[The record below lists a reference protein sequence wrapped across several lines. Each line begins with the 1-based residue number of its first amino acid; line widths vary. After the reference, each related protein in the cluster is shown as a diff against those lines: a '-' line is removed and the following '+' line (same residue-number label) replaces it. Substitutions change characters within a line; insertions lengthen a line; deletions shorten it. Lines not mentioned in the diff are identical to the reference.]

1 MRRSSVGFDLTKEQ
15 ADLEHL
21 VREFAE
27 KELLPGAARRDETGE
42 FPGAAVGKMGELGLM
57 GLIFPVEYGG
67 GGRDFVSYT
76 IAVEE
81 LARVDAAVAITL
93 LAHMLCSTHI
103 FAFGSDEQKKRF
115 LVPLAKGNVIGAWA
129 LTEPGGGSDAG
140 AMRTQAIG
148 SGDGWRLTGNK
159 FFITNGSL
167 AGILVV
173 MASTDLSKGP
183 KSVSAFIVSGDSAGL
198 KSGKSLDK
206 LGFRASDTAALMLE
220 DVHVPAERLLGQP
233 NTGFSQAMAVLDAGR
248 IGLAAMAVG
257 IARACLEESIRY
269 ARKRHAFGQP
279 IAGFQAIQG
288 IIADMGTEI
297 DAARLLVRRA
307 AYLKDAGR
315 SYTREASM
323 AKLFAS
329 ETAMRAAVK
338 AVQIHG
344 GYGYLKAYPVE
355 RFFRE
360 AKLCEIGEGTS
371 EIQRMIIAR
380 ELLGKQSNSE

>member
-1 MRRSSVGFDLTKEQ
+1 MGFELTKEQ
-15 ADLEHL
+15 AELQQK
-21 VREFAE
+21 VREFAV
-27 KELLPGAARRDETGE
+27 KELQPGAARRDETGE
-42 FPGAAVGKMGELGLM
+42 FPRAAVGKMGELGLM
-57 GLIFPVEYGG
+57 GLIFPTEYGG
-67 GGRDFVSYT
+67 GGRDFASYT

-81 LARVDAAVAITL
+81 LARVDAASAITL

-103 FAFGSDEQKKRF
+103 FVFGSVEQKRNF
-115 LVPLAKGNVIGAWA
+115 LVPLAKGDVIGAWA
-129 LTEPGGGSDAG
+129 LTEPGAGSDAG
-140 AMRTQAIG
+140 AMRTQAVAVE
-148 SGDGWRLTGNK
+148 DGWRLTGNK

-167 AGILVV
+167 AETLVV
-173 MASTDLSKGP
+173 MASTDLAKGA
-183 KSVSAFIVSGDSAGL
+183 KGISAFIVAGDSAGL

-206 LGFRASDTAALMLE
+206 LGFRASDTAALML
-220 DVHVPAERLLGQP
+220 DNVHVPAERLLGEP

-257 IARACLEESIRY
+257 IARGCLEESINY

-288 IIADMGTEI
+288 MIADMGTEVE
-297 DAARLLVRRA
+297 AARLLVRRA
-307 AYLKDAGR
+307 AYLKDAGK
-315 SYTREASM
+315 SYGREASM

-329 ETAMRAAVK
+329 EMAMRAAVK

-355 RFFRE
+355 RYFRE

-380 ELLGKQSNSE
+380 ELLKEEMGGE